1 MRYLVTSAEMKEYDE
16 NTIERI
22 GIPGMVLMERA
33 ALETFYALKEK
44 GWALPG
50 ERVLVIA
57 GHGNNGG
64 DGLALARL
72 LCEAGAEVFVL
83 AVGEEAKATDQWK
96 SQRRILESYP
106 VCFVKEWQDKAYDL
120 IIDALFG
127 VGLSRELSGVYEA
140 VIQKAN
146 DTPAVKVAMDV
157 PSGLNCDDGRIMGC
171 IFHADLTVTYG
182 FEKRGLYL
190 FPGCE
195 AAGEVRPAKVGI
207 DRHAFFDHAPSCFT
221 LEESLEEL
229 LPKRKKNGNKGT
241 FGKALILAGDLN
253 MAGAAVLCARACYR
267 LGAGMVKVLTHPENR
282 VILQGAL
289 PEALL
294 GPINDLSEIRKSLDW
309 CDLVCIGPGLGRS
322 AEVLAAFREILK
334 AEMTVE
340 KPLVIDAD
348 GLNLMTV
355 EPDLMSTVKELGS
368 KGRTILLT
376 PHPGELK
383 RIWEAL
389 HPQEKPI
396 SMEELTVSLSS
407 RGMEVA
413 EKLSVIVVAKDARTF
428 VCKAGEPICM
438 NLSGNSGMG
447 TAGSGDVLAGIIT
460 AFLAQECHG
469 ETWNGKDAFLTAC
482 KAIRAHGLLGDKA
495 AYLLG
500 ESSARQ
506 SEEHNANLQGK
517 QSFNL
522 LGEHG
527 VMAGDLIP

>member
-1 MRYLVTSAEMKEYDE
+1 MRYLVTSAEMKEYDG

-50 ERVLVIA
+50 KRVLVIA

-72 LCEAGAEVFVL
+72 LCEAGSEVFVL

-106 VCFVKEWQDKAYDL
+106 VCFVKEWQEEAYDL

-195 AAGEVRPAKVGI
+195 AAGEVRLAKVGI
-207 DRHAFFDHAPSCFT
+207 DRHAFFEHTPSCFT
-221 LEESLEEL
+221 LEDRLEEL
-229 LPKRKKNGNKGT
+229 LPKRKKSGNKGT
-241 FGKALILAGDLN
+241 FGKALILAGDWN

-267 LGAGMVKVLTHPENR
+267 LGTGMVKVLTHPENR

-294 GPINDLSEIRKSLDW
+294 GPINDLDEIRKSLDW

-322 AEVLAAFREILK
+322 AEALAAFREILK
-334 AEMTVE
+334 AEMSVE

-348 GLNLMTV
+348 GLNLMTM
-355 EPDLMSTVKELGS
+355 EPDLMSAVKELGS

-389 HPQEKPI
+389 HPKEKPI
-396 SMEELTVSLSS
+396 SMEELTCSLSS

-413 EKLSVIVVAKDARTF
+413 EKLSAIVVAKDARTF

-469 ETWNGKDAFLTAC
+469 ETWNGKDAFLSAC
-482 KAIRAHGLLGDKA
+482 KAVRAHGLLGDKA
-495 AYLLG
+495 ANLLY
-500 ESSARQ
+500 EKA
-506 SEEHNANLQGK
+506 EDLPEHQAGT
-517 QSFNL
+517 L